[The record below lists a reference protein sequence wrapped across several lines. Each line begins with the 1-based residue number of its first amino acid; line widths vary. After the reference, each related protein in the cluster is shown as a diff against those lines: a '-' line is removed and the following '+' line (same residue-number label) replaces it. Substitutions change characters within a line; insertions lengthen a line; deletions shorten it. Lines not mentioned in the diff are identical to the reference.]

1 MTPDTAPGFLAAI
14 ALAFGGGTLLNFMPC
29 VFPVLSLKA
38 LELTRTGKKQRFRHG
53 LAYSAG
59 VVCGFVAVA
68 AVLLAL
74 RAVGQALGWGFQL
87 QSPLMV
93 ALLTLLFFALALSLS
108 GLFEWA
114 GLFSGRGQT
123 LTEKRGATGSFFT
136 GVLACVVASPCTA
149 PAMGIALGAAAL
161 MPGPQALSVYAFL
174 GAGMAAPML
183 ALSLVP
189 GLSSRLPAPGQWM
202 TTLQKL
208 LAFPLYLTVV
218 WLLWVL
224 GRLAGADAVAAMLL
238 AMVLLALVLWLGT
251 LGSRSQT
258 MESLRHVLMGLGLIG
273 VLAGLGAAAGEGA
286 GERTGPGEPFSRER
300 LAELR
305 ADPETAVLVNVGAD
319 WCLTCQVNERV
330 ALETGPVQALLEKR
344 RVVYMKADW
353 TRRDEDISRYLA
365 EFDRN
370 SVPFYLLY
378 PRDGRSPERLP
389 LILRPATVRSAVEAL
404 DEPPPAAN

>member
-1 MTPDTAPGFLAAI
+1 MTPDAAPGFLAVA
-14 ALAFGGGTLLNFMPC
+14 ALALAGGALLNFMPC

-38 LELTRTGKKQRFRHG
+38 LELTRTDKKRRLRHG

-59 VVCGFVAVA
+59 VVCGFAGVA
-68 AVLLAL
+68 AVLLVL
-74 RAVGQALGWGFQL
+74 RAGGQALGWGFQL
-87 QSPLMV
+87 QSPLTV
-93 ALLTLLFFALALSLS
+93 ALLALLFFALALSLS
-108 GLFEWA
+108 GLFEWR
-114 GLFSGRGQT
+114 GLFSGRGQA
-123 LTEKRGATGSFFT
+123 LTDKQGAAGSFFT

-161 MPGPQALSVYAFL
+161 MPGPQALSIYVFL

-189 GLSSRLPAPGQWM
+189 GLLARLPAPGPWM
-202 TTLQKL
+202 ITLQKL

-224 GRLAGADAVAAMLL
+224 GRLAGADAVTAMLL

-251 LGSRSQT
+251 LANRSQT
-258 MESLRHVLMGLGLIG
+258 LESLRHVLMGLGLIG

-286 GERTGPGEPFSRER
+286 GGRTGPGEPFSRER

-330 ALETGPVQALLEKR
+330 ALETGAVQTLLEER

-370 SVPFYLLY
+370 SLPFYLLY
-378 PRDGRSPERLP
+378 PRDGRPPERLP

-404 DEPPPAAN
+404 DGPPSPAN